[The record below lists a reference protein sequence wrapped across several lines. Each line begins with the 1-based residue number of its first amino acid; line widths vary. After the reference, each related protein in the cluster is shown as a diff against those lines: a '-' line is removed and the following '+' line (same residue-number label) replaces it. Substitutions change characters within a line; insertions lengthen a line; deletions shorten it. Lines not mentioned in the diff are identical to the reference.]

1 MKYLNKTTK
10 LCAIF
15 AATLVTLFSACTKNY
30 SDYNKNP
37 NALTNDDLLRDN
49 IGASAFIPTMQ
60 VNVFYNLLNQNYIY
74 QIQQNLNADAFSGYA
89 SPVGFTGNYNAN
101 YALNTGWNLWPFK
114 VGYSGIMANW
124 KAITGRAANLPQ
136 VLAVATILKVEGMHR
151 VTDVYGPIPYTK
163 FGTSALSTP
172 YDDQQAVYNALFK
185 DLDDA
190 IKSLTDFVAKN
201 PNDGSLTK
209 FDLVY
214 NGDLKQWIK
223 FANSL
228 KLRLAIRI
236 SFANPSLAKTKAD
249 EVATV
254 MVDGKMALLTDNT
267 DNALVTGGK
276 GVTTSNGLYVCD
288 VAYKNSRMNASIE
301 SILKGYK
308 DDRITKYF
316 QPPAA
321 AALPTDRAGVRNGT
335 LGDFVAVASSVNLK
349 ESSPVQYMCAAEVSF
364 LRAEAAL
371 RGWTNVAAG
380 MTAQQLYEQGIRL
393 SFAQYNAANV
403 DAYINDNT
411 STQAPY
417 VNPLGN
423 SDGNVPAGS
432 PLLSTTTIKWDDGA
446 SNAVKMERIITQ
458 KWIAIFP
465 DGQEAWTEFRRT
477 GYPKLFPVT
486 VNNSGGTINTAIQ
499 IRRLPFSD
507 DEYKTN
513 NAEVQKAISLL
524 GGPDN
529 GGTRLWWDIANKNF

>member
-1 MKYLNKTTK
+1 
-10 LCAIF
+10 
-15 AATLVTLFSACTKNY
+15 
-30 SDYNKNP
+30 
-37 NALTNDDLLRDN
+37 
-49 IGASAFIPTMQ
+49 
-60 VNVFYNLLNQNYIY
+60 
-74 QIQQNLNADAFSGYA
+74 
-89 SPVGFTGNYNAN
+89 
-101 YALNTGWNLWPFK
+101 
-114 VGYSGIMANW
+114 
-124 KAITGRAANLPQ
+124 
-136 VLAVATILKVEGMHR
+136 
-151 VTDVYGPIPYTK
+151 
-163 FGTSALSTP
+163 
-172 YDDQQAVYNALFK
+172 
-185 DLDDA
+185 
-190 IKSLTDFVAKN
+190 
-201 PNDGSLTK
+201 
-209 FDLVY
+209 
-214 NGDLKQWIK
+214 
-223 FANSL
+223 
-228 KLRLAIRI
+228 
-236 SFANPSLAKTKAD
+236 
-249 EVATV
+249 
-254 MVDGKMALLTDNT
+254 
-267 DNALVTGGK
+267 
-276 GVTTSNGLYVCD
+276 
-288 VAYKNSRMNASIE
+288 MNASIE